1 MDESNNIFKYG
12 IDRSV
17 VMGLYTTVI
26 SLSMIYADLVPPL
39 AVVAMVLLLA
49 GPVVLYNMQ
58 RRLRLTADA
67 DLNMWDLW
75 RMGVVAIFFGTVFT
89 LMFTYGVLE
98 YLRPG
103 YMYQQLEMMVNTYK
117 QMPELKDTQTVE
129 ALQMM
134 LDEDIVPS
142 PFSYALNMFVMT
154 NTSGMF
160 MGMLTASLAARR

>member
-12 IDRSV
+12 MDRSV
-17 VMGLYTTVI
+17 TMGLYTTVI

-49 GPVVLYNMQ
+49 GPVVLYRMQ
-58 RRLRLTADA
+58 RRLFLDCEGECS
-67 DLNMWDLW
+67 MWELW

-89 LMFTYGVLE
+89 LLVTYGVLE

-103 YMYQQLEMMVNTYK
+103 FMYEQIEMVLETYK
-117 QMPELKDTQTVE
+117 QMPELKDSETVR

-134 LDEDIVPS
+134 LDEELVPS
-142 PFSYALNMFVMT
+142 PFTYALNMFATT
-154 NTSGMF
+154 NTTGMV
-160 MGMLTASLAARR
+160 MGLLTASIAARR